1 MRIKPLV
8 AVLFLVAAIA
18 NLNGLSLYPFLS
30 SIAAEFE
37 TSVSVIGQATT
48 IALIAG
54 ALIGLVVGPLSD
66 RFGHRRFLILGM
78 LLMTVSCAGTALA
91 TSFEMLLAVRFP
103 GGLATGIMMG
113 IGTSIA
119 TTRLAEANRRSAIG
133 WIVSGAALG
142 AAAGPPLMALIA
154 AGNGWRVSFGC
165 LAIAPIILSLVS
177 LRVIGPDGPAPESP
191 ISILES
197 LSDYGGI
204 LADRRSVL
212 LQAGT
217 FFWAVP
223 VTGGSTYF
231 GAYLI
236 EVHSFSVTGVGF
248 GYMWA
253 ASWMMVGPR
262 VGVRLLDAVDLYTL
276 ITIAGVS
283 LTVTTFLLF
292 WMPIGLPWILLFMAL
307 WPLNFG
313 LGNALITTAI
323 SEAARSGQGTAMMAW
338 QFSRAIGGAASVA
351 LGGVAIAVGGYA
363 LFGLVAGLS
372 ALTAAALVNVAARAS
387 RVDPQATPTPTPT
400 A

>member
-8 AVLFLVAAIA
+8 AVLFLVASLA
-18 NLNGLSLYPFLS
+18 NLNGLSLYPFFS

-37 TSVSVIGQATT
+37 TSVSMVGQATT

-78 LLMTVSCAGTALA
+78 VLMTVSCAGTALA

-103 GGLATGIMMG
+103 GGLTTGIMMG

-119 TTRLAEANRRSAIG
+119 TTRLAEADRRSAIG

-154 AGNGWRVSFGC
+154 AGHGWRVSFGS
-165 LAIAPIILSLVS
+165 LAIAPIMLAILS
-177 LRVIGPDGPAPESP
+177 LRVIGPDRPATESP
-191 ISILES
+191 ISILDT
-197 LSDYGGI
+197 LSDYGSI

-223 VTGGSTYF
+223 VVSGSAYL

-236 EVHSFSVTGVGF
+236 EVHGLSLTGVGF

-262 VGVRLLDAVDLYTL
+262 VGIRLLDTVDLYTL
-276 ITIAGVS
+276 ITIAGAS

-292 WMPIGLPWILLFMAL
+292 WMPIGLPWIVLFMAL

-313 LGNALITTAI
+313 LGNALITSAI
-323 SEAARSGQGTAMMAW
+323 SEAARSGQGTAMMAR
-338 QFSRAIGGAASVA
+338 QFSWAIGGAASVA
-351 LGGVAIAVGGYA
+351 LGGGVIAVGGYP

-372 ALTAAALVNVAARAS
+372 ALAAAALVNAAARAS
-387 RVDPQATPTPTPT
+387 RVDPQAAPTTTPT